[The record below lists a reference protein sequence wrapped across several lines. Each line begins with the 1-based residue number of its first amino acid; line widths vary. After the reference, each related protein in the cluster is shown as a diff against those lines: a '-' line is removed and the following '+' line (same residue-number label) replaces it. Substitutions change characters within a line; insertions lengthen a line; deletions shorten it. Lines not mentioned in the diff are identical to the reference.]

1 MCIVC
6 NAQSLIMAALSA
18 CIKEQMRN
26 STKNVL
32 LKVDLDL
39 ISSLLFNLAVEV
51 TNSSVYISEWL

>member
-1 MCIVC
+1 
-6 NAQSLIMAALSA
+6 MAALSA